1 MQDLGPERS
10 GKRVNV
16 LLHASSGTRILIRDI
31 TGVISSV
38 EDFMK
43 RAVSI
48 SIGSSKRNK
57 AVEVTLL
64 GEKVRIERIGT
75 DGDMEAAAQ
84 KYKELDGTVDAF
96 GVGGADLGAIVDGKW
111 YPLHS
116 VAPMVRFV
124 KKTPLV
130 DGGGLKNTLENR
142 APAFLDA
149 KIRDYIN
156 SKGRKA
162 FVVLGMDRWGMSKSF
177 VEAGYETVFGDFMF
191 ALDIP
196 IAIRKLNTLK
206 ILGGLLFPIV
216 GRLPFEWIYPTG
228 EKQEKRTPKW
238 GKYYAWATVIAGDCH
253 YIKRF
258 MPDDLTGKV
267 IVTNTTTPEDIETFR
282 KVGVKYLVTTTPVL
296 DGRSFG
302 TNMMEAALVAVSGKD
317 RPLSWDELSELIDRL
332 GFEPQLQEL
341 N

>member
-1 MQDLGPERS
+1 
-10 GKRVNV
+10 
-16 LLHASSGTRILIRDI
+16 
-31 TGVISSV
+31 
-38 EDFMK
+38 MK
-43 RAVSI
+43 KAVSV

-57 AVEVTLL
+57 AVEVELL
-64 GEKVRIERIGT
+64 GEKVSIERIGT

-111 YPLHS
+111 FPLHS
-116 VAPMVRFV
+116 VTPMVRFV

-142 APAFLDA
+142 APAFLDE
-149 KIRDYIN
+149 KIKDYIN
-156 SKGRKA
+156 SRGRKV
-162 FVVLGMDRWGMSKSF
+162 FMVLGMDRWGMSKSF

-196 IAIRKLNTLK
+196 IPIRKLSTLK
-206 ILGGLLFPIV
+206 TVGSLLFPIV

-228 EKQEKRTPKW
+228 EKQDKHVPK
-238 GKYYAWATVIAGDCH
+238 YQNHYQWATVIAGDCH
-253 YIKRF
+253 YVKKHIPLDG
-258 MPDDLTGKV
+258 MEGKV
-267 IVTNTTTPEDIETFR
+267 IVTNTTTPEDVEFFR
-282 KVGVKYLVTTTPVL
+282 KIGIKYLVTTTPVL

-302 TNMMEAALVAVSGKD
+302 TNMMEAALVAVSGKN
-317 RPLSWDELSELIDRL
+317 RPLTWDELSEMLDKL